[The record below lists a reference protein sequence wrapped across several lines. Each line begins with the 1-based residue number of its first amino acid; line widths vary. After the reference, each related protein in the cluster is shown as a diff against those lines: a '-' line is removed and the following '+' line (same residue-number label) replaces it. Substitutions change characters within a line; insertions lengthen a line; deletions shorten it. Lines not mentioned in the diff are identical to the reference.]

1 MIGLCWEGKNLQFF
15 FFPFILTRV
24 AFLCRAPNP
33 DNVLIIQTPKG
44 TFSTKSLIQN
54 KKKTCSRLISSNR
67 LKLQEAPIMELNEVE
82 PFSAAR
88 CRVYK
93 RPNNKVLLFRI
104 TVYACM
110 RRDTSK
116 KMSALDMRSSLDFS
130 VKGTKKF

>member
-1 MIGLCWEGKNLQFF
+1 M
-15 FFPFILTRV
+15 
-24 AFLCRAPNP
+24 
-33 DNVLIIQTPKG
+33 
-44 TFSTKSLIQN
+44 
-54 KKKTCSRLISSNR
+54 
-67 LKLQEAPIMELNEVE
+67 E